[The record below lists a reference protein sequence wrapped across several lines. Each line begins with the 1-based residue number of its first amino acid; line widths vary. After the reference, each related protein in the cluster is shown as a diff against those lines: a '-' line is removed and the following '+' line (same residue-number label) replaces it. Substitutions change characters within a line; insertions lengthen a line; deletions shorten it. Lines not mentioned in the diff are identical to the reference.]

1 MKYFESNFSGL
12 EGLILEKPCDQK
24 FIQKEKAQLI
34 SEKIMRILKEKND
47 LKVDVQNKLTY
58 HEIKR
63 LKENIRQLTNNQMR
77 GLV

>member
-1 MKYFESNFSGL
+1 
-12 EGLILEKPCDQK
+12 
-24 FIQKEKAQLI
+24 
-34 SEKIMRILKEKND
+34 MRILKEKND

-58 HEIKR
+58 HEFKR